1 MSPAAARRVVG
12 LSVSRP
18 RYLRVPPHGVAGDAS
33 QNRRA
38 RGRGRAATRPRMIQ
52 LLLEANNSLARRLAR
67 AALAAVRFTHV
78 VQFERLVVAPESRAP
93 VSTKLPRLDSA
104 SRNGHVPAA
113 AAARLGFAEWSRPS
127 RGGGATR
134 FHGMFASQPRRRRD
148 SASRNIHVPGAAAAR
163 LGFTEYSR
171 PRGGGG
177 VIHGMSARRT
187 HSKYHTSS
195 PLS

>member
-1 MSPAAARRVVG
+1 MRDLDLWRSTGLRMSPAAARRVVG

-67 AALAAVRFTHV
+67 AALAAVRFAHV

-134 FHGMFASQPRRRRD
+134 LRGMVTSQARRRHPRNVRAAD
-148 SASRNIHVPGAAAAR
+148 ALEVPHELSLVVVRACAVANRSAD
-163 LGFTEYSR
+163 
-171 PRGGGG
+171 
-177 VIHGMSARRT
+177 
-187 HSKYHTSS
+187 
-195 PLS
+195 